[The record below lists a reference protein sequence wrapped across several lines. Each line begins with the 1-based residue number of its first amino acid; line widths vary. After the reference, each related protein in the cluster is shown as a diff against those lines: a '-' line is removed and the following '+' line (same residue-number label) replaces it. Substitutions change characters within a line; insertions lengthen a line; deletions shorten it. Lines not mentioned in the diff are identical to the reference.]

1 MLNPLIIIVICEPSL
16 SIMGVDQ
23 DPKLFP
29 LGLSFCVQTQNGID
43 SVKGLSEPDSY
54 EGTAT
59 LYPSLPKNPI
69 TLNCLKEDKIV
80 EGW

>member
-1 MLNPLIIIVICEPSL
+1 
-16 SIMGVDQ
+16 MGVDE
-23 DPKLFP
+23 DPKFFP
-29 LGLSFCVQTQNGID
+29 LGLPYCTQTQKTVD

-59 LYPSLPKNPI
+59 LYLSKILI

-80 EGW
+80 EG